1 MRIKYPPE
9 YVYEHQLRERI
20 NSKKDW
26 PVNTAEDL
34 VRYLYDT
41 DTPYKVVRR
50 WPEAPKQ
57 TVVNRINE
65 LWVYPLFL
73 LCYPIRYVMFGSAQ
87 VSADSKLGKSINW
100 LVGVMK

>member
-1 MRIKYPPE
+1 MNIKYDPE
-9 YVYEHQLRERI
+9 YVYEHQLREVI
-20 NSKKDW
+20 KDKDLW
-26 PVNTAEDL
+26 PIETVDDL
-34 VRYLYDT
+34 VKYLYNPDSS
-41 DTPYKVVRR
+41 YKVVRR
-50 WPEAPKQ
+50 WPETPKQ